1 MSLPSRRGGYTR
13 RLSGR
18 RVEAR
23 GEEAA
28 AALAGFAPGRYQ
40 LHYPVGTAC
49 CRACNLRAA
58 PSSAAPF
65 VGTAAPGQAALMVE
79 ARLVEGVAWLRTSG
93 GGWVRQWVHQPG
105 GGGLLEGGLKEYGWH
120 RCEER
125 PQQVGEGRP
134 PGCVEDECCG
144 RRAFVRAHR
153 GFTMLGGRRRA
164 IHPCPSFW
172 CASEAVQQNQSQ
184 VCSAWCTCRRRTTL
198 NRPSLPRQAP
208 AAQPPTS
215 AARP

>member
-18 RVEAR
+18 RAEAR

-58 PSSAAPF
+58 PSSAAPI
-65 VGTAAPGQAALMVE
+65 VGAAAPGQAALMVE
-79 ARLVEGVAWLRTSG
+79 ARIVEGVAWLRTAG

-105 GGGLLEGGLKEYGWH
+105 GEGLLEGGLKEYGWH

-125 PQQVGEGRP
+125 PQQVGEGWP
-134 PGCVEDECCG
+134 PGCVEDECAWAPCLCEGTQRGHIAGWAVGPG
-144 RRAFVRAHR
+144 RWACNSS
-153 GFTMLGGRRRA
+153 L
-164 IHPCPSFW
+164 SLLL
-172 CASEAVQQNQSQ
+172 
-184 VCSAWCTCRRRTTL
+184 VCL
-198 NRPSLPRQAP
+198 
-208 AAQPPTS
+208 
-215 AARP
+215 